1 MLMEINP
8 STLIATIINFIILL
22 TILKY
27 FFFDKVKAIIEER
40 ENLINEQLDNAEEE
54 AEKARILVIENE
66 RTLKNARQ
74 EGKLITEKYKKKAE
88 KIYDEIVN
96 EANREA
102 NASLERAKVEINRE
116 KEKVEYQLKKEAI
129 DLAIELSKK
138 VIEKN
143 IDEEKNRELIGN
155 FITKVGNS

>member
-8 STLIATIINFIILL
+8 STLIATIINFIILFA
-22 TILKY
+22 ILKY
-27 FFFDKVKAIIEER
+27 FFFDKVKAIIDER

-54 AEKARILVIENE
+54 AEKARILAIENE
-66 RTLKNARQ
+66 RVLKNARE
-74 EGKLITEKYKKKAE
+74 EGMLITERHKQKAE
-88 KIYDEIVN
+88 KIYDEIVE
-96 EANREA
+96 EANQEA
-102 NASLERAKVEINRE
+102 KIILERAKVEINRE

-143 IDEEKNRELIGN
+143 IDEEKNRELIGE